1 MAEHVSTE
9 EKDLLE
15 RIEVFQV
22 QLDELGG
29 AIEKL
34 EANCTSLPTQCNK
47 CTLNKP
53 QCDNINASINELEK
67 EYAVWATSQLRL
79 ENKLT
84 MVRAKQDAKK
94 AIAIFT
100 TA

>member
-1 MAEHVSTE
+1 MAEHVSAE

-29 AIEKL
+29 AITRL
-34 EANCTSLPTQCNK
+34 ESNCTSLPNQCK
-47 CTLNKP
+47 ECALSKQ
-53 QCDNINASINELEK
+53 QCSNINASINELEK

-79 ENKLT
+79 ENELT
-84 MVRAKQDAKK
+84 MVRAKQDAEK
-94 AIAIFT
+94 AIAIF
-100 TA
+100 APA